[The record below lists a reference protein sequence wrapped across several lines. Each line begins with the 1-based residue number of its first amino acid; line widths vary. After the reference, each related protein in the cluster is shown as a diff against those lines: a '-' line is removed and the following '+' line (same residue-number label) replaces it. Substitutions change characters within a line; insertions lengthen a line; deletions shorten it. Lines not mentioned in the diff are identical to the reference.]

1 MDVSYSKNK
10 NYGVFGFS
18 GRLGREVV
26 TVFKE
31 NGFQMVYRR
40 DENEE
45 INDGSPSFLIDCSL
59 AVCFNENLEI
69 AEKFGVPLIV
79 ATTGLTDNQMQKL
92 KRFSEKIPVV
102 QSNNFSYGI
111 QVLLNLI
118 KNAEE
123 KLKDWDVEITE
134 THHRFKKDK
143 PSGTA
148 ELLKNALKKENINIS
163 SLRLGNVFG
172 EHTVKFGG
180 LGEVIS
186 ITHSATS
193 RRTFAEGIF
202 KSAQFI
208 INKQN
213 GFYSFS
219 DVVKNNFKK

>member
-1 MDVSYSKNK
+1 MNESRTKNN

-18 GRLGREVV
+18 GRLGGEVV
-26 TVFKE
+26 GVFQE
-31 NGFQMVYRR
+31 NGYKLVYGR
-40 DENEE
+40 DDKEE
-45 INDGSPSFLIDCSL
+45 INEGSPSFLIDCSL
-59 AVCFNENLEI
+59 AVCFDENLEV

-79 ATTGLTDNQMQKL
+79 ATTGLSDQHLQKL
-92 KRFSEKIPVV
+92 KQLSKKIPVV

-111 QVLLNLI
+111 QVMLNLI

-123 KLKDWDVEITE
+123 KLESWDVEITE

-148 ELLKNALKKENINIS
+148 EMLKNALKKDNINIS

-180 LGEVIS
+180 LGEVITL
-186 ITHSATS
+186 THSATS

-202 KSAQFI
+202 KSALFI

-219 DVVKNNFKK
+219 DVVNG

>member
-1 MDVSYSKNK
+1 MDESYTENK

-26 TVFKE
+26 SLFKE
-31 NGFQMVYRR
+31 NGYKMVYGR
-40 DENEE
+40 DDTKE
-45 INDGSPSFLIDCSL
+45 INDSKPSFLIDCSL
-59 AVCFNENLEI
+59 SVCFDENLEI
-69 AEKFGVPLIV
+69 AEKFSLPLIV
-79 ATTGLTDNQMQKL
+79 ATTGLTDQQIQKL
-92 KRFSEKIPVV
+92 KLFSEKIPVV
-102 QSNNFSYGI
+102 QSHNFSYGI
-111 QVLLNLI
+111 QVMLNLI
-118 KNAEE
+118 KNADE

-148 ELLKNALKKENINIS
+148 EMLKNVIKKENINIS

-172 EHTVKFGG
+172 DHTVKFGG

-193 RRTFAEGIF
+193 RRTFAEGIL

-208 INKQN
+208 IDKKN
-213 GFYSFS
+213 GFYTFS
-219 DVVKNNFKK
+219 DVANS